1 MRPSAFCHTTAATS
15 ASPPPAGLLFLLPQ
29 RTSSTS
35 TAPIQRNMSPSFTN
49 IFVSAF
55 SPYPST
61 LSLQL
66 PSDAPALS
74 TLTYVLSPLC
84 DETQQCLSTINGRS
98 ISSEMS
104 VASLAASSSTVRLAI
119 RLPGGKGGFGS
130 QLRAAGGRMNSKK
143 NGQNNTDACR
153 DLNGR
158 RLSTIKEAKKLAD
171 YLASAP
177 EREQL
182 RIQQTRERLAK
193 LQEEIKRA
201 DGEIAS
207 AKVVEGSSSS
217 AVVGRPGAG
226 DAAEDAAEAPAQP
239 VAGPSTSAPAGR
251 KRRLD
256 DQKYVQESREMV
268 DNVKSA
274 VAAGGSCTSSYVQ
287 RLLNPRLTP
296 FRRHSHAQEAQAGKV
311 GKCDLHCDSNVGQE
325 PVTRLVA
332 ACC

>member
-74 TLTYVLSPLC
+74 TLAYVLSPLC
-84 DETQQCLSTINGRS
+84 DVTQQSLSTINGRS

-104 VASLAASSSTVRLAI
+104 VAGLAASSSTIRLAV

-207 AKVVEGSSSS
+207 AKVEGSSSS
-217 AVVGRPGAG
+217 AVAGRP
-226 DAAEDAAEAPAQP
+226 AAEDGAADAAEAPAQP
-239 VAGPSTSAPAGR
+239 VARPSTSAPAGR

-274 VAAGGSCTSSYVQ
+274 VAAGASWTGSCIQHLPNPADSLSSSQ
-287 RLLNPRLTP
+287 PCSR
-296 FRRHSHAQEAQAGKV
+296 SA
-311 GKCDLHCDSNVGQE
+311 S
-325 PVTRLVA
+325 
-332 ACC
+332 